1 MMNKKIIG
9 VILLLIGAVSVLVFM
24 RGQLGKMSQ
33 LPNFLGVAFGLIL
46 MMFGWIS
53 IIETDKDNAS

>member
-1 MMNKKIIG
+1 MNKKIIG
-9 VILLLIGAVSVLVFM
+9 VILLLIGAVSALVCI
-24 RGQLGKMSQ
+24 RNQLGKISQ

-53 IIETDKDNAS
+53 ITKTDKGNAS